1 MYEGNAEPG
10 CALWK
15 QSMAQKGPEHECDLF
30 ATFEFDNQKLH
41 WALKLSLYNTIAQ
54 KHYFA
59 FSTLRPCFFLHLLP
73 YLINTIDPPVFSLNP
88 FALSFFPPLLPT
100 WWLAHGTQ

>member
-41 WALKLSLYNTIAQ
+41 
-54 KHYFA
+54 
-59 FSTLRPCFFLHLLP
+59 
-73 YLINTIDPPVFSLNP
+73 
-88 FALSFFPPLLPT
+88 
-100 WWLAHGTQ
+100 